1 MPAFS
6 KAAGCRAE
14 PYGLNRRSRR
24 KKCSGRGARCA
35 ADSPGSGRGGT
46 ALAPSTSKTP
56 GRGGTPRG
64 GHPSPLFLK
73 YGKAVAS
80 GLGCRLGCC
89 LPVADAQHRPKWQ
102 RRPLLNGA
110 HRAPGPPAPLL
121 LACRLGRP
129 LGNVP
134 PGRSGPLKRWTKLL
148 LVSTQLAWRDPP
160 LRNARRRLVLSGHG
174 PRARAFGPA
183 SLRKPRRPKAAC
195 ATCPVRS
202 RTA

>member
-24 KKCSGRGARCA
+24 KKCSERGARCE

-64 GHPSPLFLK
+64 GHPSPLFWSM
-73 YGKAVAS
+73 GRQ
-80 GLGCRLGCC
+80 GL
-89 LPVADAQHRPKWQ
+89 
-102 RRPLLNGA
+102 RPLQPRKVLGF
-110 HRAPGPPAPLL
+110 G

>member
-1 MPAFS
+1 MKLFS
-6 KAAGCRAE
+6 KSFDLKPAQPG
-14 PYGLNRRSRR
+14 R
-24 KKCSGRGARCA
+24 KTSGRGARCE
-35 ADSPGSGRGGT
+35 ADSPES
-46 ALAPSTSKTP
+46 

-64 GHPSPLFLK
+64 GHSSPPFLE

-80 GLGCRLGCC
+80 PPHPCKVLGFG
-89 LPVADAQHRPKWQ
+89 
-102 RRPLLNGA
+102 
-110 HRAPGPPAPLL
+110 

-183 SLRKPRRPKAAC
+183 SLRKPRRPKAAVSAAASVGPERSPPGTRT

>member
-1 MPAFS
+1 MALTG
-6 KAAGCRAE
+6 AAGE
-14 PYGLNRRSRR
+14 KS
-24 KKCSGRGARCA
+24 A
-35 ADSPGSGRGGT
+35 ADGAHAAQQIAPGAG
-46 ALAPSTSKTP
+46 
-56 GRGGTPRG
+56 
-64 GHPSPLFLK
+64 
-73 YGKAVAS
+73 AVAP
-80 GLGCRLGCC
+80 C
-89 LPVADAQHRPKWQ
+89 LPLPQAKPPGAVAPQEGDIRPPFFGSRGRQ
-102 RRPLLNGA
+102 GLRPLQPRKVLGF
-110 HRAPGPPAPLL
+110 G

-183 SLRKPRRPKAAC
+183 SLRKPRRPKAAVSAAASVGPERSPPGTRT

>member
-14 PYGLNRRSRR
+14 PYGPNRRSRR
-24 KKCSGRGARCA
+24 KKCSGRGARCE
-35 ADSPGSGRGGT
+35 ADSPGAGAENT

-56 GRGGTPRG
+56 GAERAPQEGTSVPSFFEVWEGRGC
-64 GHPSPLFLK
+64 
-73 YGKAVAS
+73 

-102 RRPLLNGA
+102 RRPVLNGA
-110 HRAPGPPAPLL
+110 HRAPDPRTSL

-148 LVSTQLAWRDPP
+148 LVSTQLAWRAPP

-174 PRARAFGPA
+174 PRARAFGLA
-183 SLRKPRRPKAAC
+183 ALSQLRRSKAAF
-195 ATCPVRS
+195 AT
-202 RTA
+202 